1 MSKSYACRIAANMAK
16 KKSDIVS
23 DIVNGNNKVAVDDTA
38 SSITTPAAG
47 RKKPSPKKSKSTA
60 QPNYWHNI
68 NDPFIIIANDQI
80 HTSGILFIKEETKGE
95 QITLRDQLQQHDINL
110 NSPRSIKFT
119 IRGNPR
125 VLIRHRTARGFV
137 YNPSKAA
144 QENFKDCL
152 LQLLPRRY
160 HPTILDDNDDND
172 NSKENTTPSVLFS
185 SQDFLKLSIT
195 FRMKRPKSHFISN
208 KPGPNRLKSNSPSKY
223 YNNRSDI
230 DNLTKFVMDCKFCI
244 YTSVFVKEETYT
256 LPYAPPLFKTALN
269 GLIYVD
275 DKQVVQ
281 LEVSKVLDND
291 GECLGTTEVMIS
303 VLDTQ

>member
-1 MSKSYACRIAANMAK
+1 MKCHTILLSYILYVISISHISYSFIVIVPTRTKLKQYKNDLDTIPKRTHHVSKSYACRIATSLAK
-16 KKSDIVS
+16 KKSDIIS
-23 DIVNGNNKVAVDDTA
+23 DIASSKVAVGDTA
-38 SSITTPAAG
+38 SSVATPVAG
-47 RKKPSPKKSKSTA
+47 RKKSSPKRSKSTA
-60 QPNYWHNI
+60 QPNYWHDI

-80 HTSGILFIKEETKGE
+80 HTSGILSAKGESKGE
-95 QITLRDQLQQHDINL
+95 QITLRDQLQHHDINL

-160 HPTILDDNDDND
+160 HPTILDDNDDD
-172 NSKENTTPSVLFS
+172 DDSKENTTPSVLFT
-185 SQDFLKLSIT
+185 SQDFLKLTMI

-208 KPGPNRLKSNSPSKY
+208 KPGPNRLKSTSPSKY

-230 DNLTKFVMDCKFCI
+230 DNLTKFVMDCK
-244 YTSVFVKEETYT
+244 
-256 LPYAPPLFKTALN
+256 
-269 GLIYVD
+269 
-275 DKQVVQ
+275 
-281 LEVSKVLDND
+281 
-291 GECLGTTEVMIS
+291 
-303 VLDTQ
+303 

>member
-1 MSKSYACRIAANMAK
+1 MKCHTILLYILYAISISHISYSFTTIVPIRVKIKQYKNDHDAISKRTHHVSKGCTCRIATSLAE

-23 DIVNGNNKVAVDDTA
+23 DIASSKVAVGDTA
-38 SSITTPAAG
+38 SSVTTPAAD
-47 RKKPSPKKSKSTA
+47 RKKIKKPPSRKST

-80 HTSGILFIKEETKGE
+80 HTSGILSTKEESKGE

-160 HPTILDDNDDND
+160 HPTILDDNDDD
-172 NSKENTTPSVLFS
+172 DDSKENTTPSVLFT
-185 SQDFLKLSIT
+185 SQDFLKLSII

-230 DNLTKFVMDCKFCI
+230 DNLTKFVMDCKFI
-244 YTSVFVKEETYT
+244 
-256 LPYAPPLFKTALN
+256 
-269 GLIYVD
+269 
-275 DKQVVQ
+275 
-281 LEVSKVLDND
+281 
-291 GECLGTTEVMIS
+291 
-303 VLDTQ
+303 

>member
-1 MSKSYACRIAANMAK
+1 M
-16 KKSDIVS
+16 
-23 DIVNGNNKVAVDDTA
+23 
-38 SSITTPAAG
+38 
-47 RKKPSPKKSKSTA
+47 
-60 QPNYWHNI
+60 
-68 NDPFIIIANDQI
+68 
-80 HTSGILFIKEETKGE
+80 
-95 QITLRDQLQQHDINL
+95 
-110 NSPRSIKFT
+110 SPRSIKFT

-160 HPTILDDNDDND
+160 HPTILDDNDDED

-185 SQDFLKLSIT
+185 SQDFLKLSII

-230 DNLTKFVMDCKFCI
+230 DNLTKFVMDCKFCF
-244 YTSVFVKEETYT
+244 S
-256 LPYAPPLFKTALN
+256 
-269 GLIYVD
+269 
-275 DKQVVQ
+275 
-281 LEVSKVLDND
+281 
-291 GECLGTTEVMIS
+291 
-303 VLDTQ
+303 

>member
-1 MSKSYACRIAANMAK
+1 MAK

-23 DIVNGNNKVAVDDTA
+23 DIVNGNSKVVDDDI
-38 SSITTPAAG
+38 SPIVTTPAAG
-47 RKKPSPKKSKSTA
+47 RKKPPTKRSKSIA
-60 QPNYWHNI
+60 QPNYWHDI

-80 HTSGILFIKEETKGE
+80 HTSGILSTKGE
-95 QITLRDQLQQHDINL
+95 SKGEQKTLRDQLQLHDINL
-110 NSPRSIKFT
+110 DSPRSIKFT

-160 HPTILDDNDDND
+160 HPTILDDNDDED

-185 SQDFLKLSIT
+185 SQDFLKLSII

-230 DNLTKFVMDCKFCI
+230 DNLTKFVMDCKFCF
-244 YTSVFVKEETYT
+244 S
-256 LPYAPPLFKTALN
+256 
-269 GLIYVD
+269 
-275 DKQVVQ
+275 
-281 LEVSKVLDND
+281 
-291 GECLGTTEVMIS
+291 
-303 VLDTQ
+303 

>member
-1 MSKSYACRIAANMAK
+1 MSKSCACRIATNLLAK

-23 DIVNGNNKVAVDDTA
+23 DIANGNSKVVDGDKL
-38 SSITTPAAG
+38 SSVTTPAAG
-47 RKKPSPKKSKSTA
+47 RKKPSTKRSKSTA
-60 QPNYWHNI
+60 QPNYWHDI

-80 HTSGILFIKEETKGE
+80 HTSGILSTKGESKGE

-110 NSPRSIKFT
+110 NSPKSIKFT

-160 HPTILDDNDDND
+160 HPTILDDNDND
-172 NSKENTTPSVLFS
+172 DSKENTTTTPSVLFT
-185 SQDFLKLSIT
+185 SQDFLKLSII
-195 FRMKRPKSHFISN
+195 FRMKRPISHFISN

-230 DNLTKFVMDCKFCI
+230 DNLTKFIMDCK
-244 YTSVFVKEETYT
+244 
-256 LPYAPPLFKTALN
+256 
-269 GLIYVD
+269 
-275 DKQVVQ
+275 
-281 LEVSKVLDND
+281 
-291 GECLGTTEVMIS
+291 
-303 VLDTQ
+303 